1 MLERTNRI
9 TVDRLARDMAM
20 AGMIRYLALCQNRA
34 QPVPRKVA
42 EPKPEVGSQRSFRA
56 KI

>member
-9 TVDRLARDMAM
+9 TVDRLARDMTM

-34 QPVPRKVA
+34 QPVPWKVA
-42 EPKPEVGSQRSFRA
+42 EPKPEVGSHRSFRA